1 MAGIRLCGFMIELWE
16 YQLGMKLFFSVQLR
30 RKWLAVT
37 AIVLYGV
44 FVFSGQIQER
54 HMYIIAYGL
63 TVALIFFHG
72 RHRLEKENRKN
83 TVAAVCNFLYGK
95 FL

>member
-1 MAGIRLCGFMIELWE
+1 MAGIRLCGFMIELCE

-37 AIVLYGV
+37 AIILYGV

-54 HMYIIAYGL
+54 QCILLHMD
-63 TVALIFFHG
+63 
-72 RHRLEKENRKN
+72 
-83 TVAAVCNFLYGK
+83 
-95 FL
+95 